1 MESIV
6 EAFFTLLFQIIRFFL
21 HIIFE
26 VIIEGLIRGTGYC
39 VVSAYRLRR
48 HVDIESTEVFIVG
61 FITWGMVIFLAIY
74 FFLLI

>member
-1 MESIV
+1 MESIF

-21 HIIFE
+21 YIVFE

>member
-1 MESIV
+1 MESIF

-39 VVSAYRLRR
+39 IVSAYRLRR
-48 HVDIESTEVFIVG
+48 HVDIGSTEVFIVG

-74 FFLLI
+74 FSF

>member
-1 MESIV
+1 
-6 EAFFTLLFQIIRFFL
+6 LLFQIIRFFL

-48 HVDIESTEVFIVG
+48 HVDIESTEVLIVG

>member
-1 MESIV
+1 MESIF
-6 EAFFTLLFQIIRFFL
+6 EAFFTLIFQIIRFFL

-39 VVSAYRLRR
+39 VVSAYQLRR

>member
-1 MESIV
+1 MESIF
-6 EAFFTLLFQIIRFFL
+6 EAFFTLIFQIIRFFL

>member
-1 MESIV
+1 MESIF
-6 EAFFTLLFQIIRFFL
+6 EAFFTLIFQIIRFFL

-48 HVDIESTEVFIVG
+48 HVDIESTEVLIVG

-74 FFLLI
+74 FFLMI

>member
-1 MESIV
+1 
-6 EAFFTLLFQIIRFFL
+6 LFQIIRFFL

>member
-1 MESIV
+1 ML

-48 HVDIESTEVFIVG
+48 HVDIESTEVLIVG

>member
-1 MESIV
+1 MESIF

-26 VIIEGLIRGTGYC
+26 VIIEGLIRGTGNC

-48 HVDIESTEVFIVG
+48 HVDIESTEVLIVG

-74 FFLLI
+74 FSF

>member
-1 MESIV
+1 MESIF

-26 VIIEGLIRGTGYC
+26 VIIEGLIRCTGYC

>member
-1 MESIV
+1 MESIF
-6 EAFFTLLFQIIRFFL
+6 ETFFTLLFQIIRFFL

-26 VIIEGLIRGTGYC
+26 VVIEGLIRGTGYC

>member
-1 MESIV
+1 MESIF

-39 VVSAYRLRR
+39 VVSTYRLRR

>member
-1 MESIV
+1 MESIF

-48 HVDIESTEVFIVG
+48 HVDIESTEVLIVG
-61 FITWGMVIFLAIY
+61 FITWGMVIFLAIC

>member
-1 MESIV
+1 MESIF

-48 HVDIESTEVFIVG
+48 HVDIESIEVFIVG